1 MATIYKFGKSKE
13 KKDRNKD
20 IYIQRVVEKRTLQA
34 IGKKYGI
41 TKERVRQLVQLQRK
55 YYEVPDR
62 VELMGDLPLNTK
74 LFHTLKRY
82 KELETPIVLF
92 IKKYD
97 IEKLIKIPGIGPTAV
112 CFLYKLLDE
121 RGYDVQNL
129 WTPRDREDYDTFK
142 YGRICFRI
150 RDFTE

>member
-1 MATIYKFGKSKE
+1 MVTIYKFGKSKE

-41 TKERVRQLVQLQRK
+41 TKERVRQVVQLQRK

-74 LFHTLKRY
+74 LYHTLKRY

-92 IKKYD
+92 IRKYD
-97 IEKLIKIPGIGPTAV
+97 IEKLVKIPGIGPTAV

>member
-1 MATIYKFGKSKE
+1 MVTIYKFGKSKE

-74 LFHTLKRY
+74 LYHTLKRY

>member
-74 LFHTLKRY
+74 LYHTLKRY

-92 IKKYD
+92 IKKYN

>member
-1 MATIYKFGKSKE
+1 MVAIYKFGKSKE

-74 LFHTLKRY
+74 LYHTLKRY

>member
-1 MATIYKFGKSKE
+1 MVTIYKFGKSKE

-74 LFHTLKRY
+74 LYHTLKRY

-97 IEKLIKIPGIGPTAV
+97 IEKLVKIPGIGPTAV

-129 WTPRDREDYDTFK
+129 WAPRDREDYDTFK

>member
-1 MATIYKFGKSKE
+1 MVTIYKFGKSKE

-41 TKERVRQLVQLQRK
+41 TKERVRQVVQLQRK

-74 LFHTLKRY
+74 LYHTLKRY

-97 IEKLIKIPGIGPTAV
+97 IEKLVKIPGIGPTAV

>member
-1 MATIYKFGKSKE
+1 MVAIYKFGKSKE

-20 IYIQRVVEKRTLQA
+20 IYIQRVVDKRTLQA

-74 LFHTLKRY
+74 LYHTLKRY

-97 IEKLIKIPGIGPTAV
+97 IEKLVKIPGIGPTAV

>member
-1 MATIYKFGKSKE
+1 MVTIYKFGKSKE

-20 IYIQRVVEKRTLQA
+20 IYIQRVVEKRQLQA

-74 LFHTLKRY
+74 LYHTLKRY

>member
-1 MATIYKFGKSKE
+1 MVTIYKFGKSKE

-74 LFHTLKRY
+74 LYHTLKRY

-92 IKKYD
+92 INKYD
-97 IEKLIKIPGIGPTAV
+97 IEKLVKIPGIGPTAV

-129 WTPRDREDYDTFK
+129 WAPRDREDYDTFK

>member
-1 MATIYKFGKSKE
+1 MVAIYKFGKSKE

-97 IEKLIKIPGIGPTAV
+97 IEKLVKIPGIGPTAV

>member
-74 LFHTLKRY
+74 LYHTLKRY

>member
-1 MATIYKFGKSKE
+1 MVTIYKFGKSKE

-74 LFHTLKRY
+74 LYHTLKRY

-97 IEKLIKIPGIGPTAV
+97 IEKLVKIPGIGPTGV

>member
-1 MATIYKFGKSKE
+1 MVVIYKFGKSKE

-74 LFHTLKRY
+74 LYHTLKRY

-97 IEKLIKIPGIGPTAV
+97 IEKLVKIPGIGPTAV

>member
-1 MATIYKFGKSKE
+1 MVAIYKFGKSKE

-74 LFHTLKRY
+74 LYHTLKRY

-92 IKKYD
+92 INKYD
-97 IEKLIKIPGIGPTAV
+97 IEKLVKIPGIGPTAV

>member
-1 MATIYKFGKSKE
+1 MVAIYKFGKSKE

-41 TKERVRQLVQLQRK
+41 TKERVRQVVQLQRK

-74 LFHTLKRY
+74 LYHTLKRY

-97 IEKLIKIPGIGPTAV
+97 IEKLVKIPGIGPTAV

>member
-1 MATIYKFGKSKE
+1 MVAIYKFGKSKE

-74 LFHTLKRY
+74 LYHTLKRY

-97 IEKLIKIPGIGPTAV
+97 IEKLVKIPGIGPTAV

-121 RGYDVQNL
+121 RGYEVQNL

>member
-74 LFHTLKRY
+74 LYHTLKRY

-97 IEKLIKIPGIGPTAV
+97 IEKLVKIPGIGPTAV

>member
-1 MATIYKFGKSKE
+1 MVTIYKFGKSKE

-74 LFHTLKRY
+74 LYHTLKRY

-97 IEKLIKIPGIGPTAV
+97 IEKLVKIPGIGPTAV

>member
-92 IKKYD
+92 IKKYN

>member
-1 MATIYKFGKSKE
+1 MVAIYKFGKSKE

-74 LFHTLKRY
+74 LYHTLKRY

-97 IEKLIKIPGIGPTAV
+97 IEKLVKIPGIGPTAV

-121 RGYDVQNL
+121 
-129 WTPRDREDYDTFK
+129 
-142 YGRICFRI
+142 
-150 RDFTE
+150 

>member
-1 MATIYKFGKSKE
+1 MGDIYKFGKSKE

-74 LFHTLKRY
+74 LYHTLKRY

-97 IEKLIKIPGIGPTAV
+97 IEKLVKIPGIGPTAV

>member
-1 MATIYKFGKSKE
+1 MVTIYKFGKSKE

-74 LFHTLKRY
+74 LYHTLKRY

-121 RGYDVQNL
+121 RGYDVQNI

>member
-1 MATIYKFGKSKE
+1 MVTIYKFGKSKE

-97 IEKLIKIPGIGPTAV
+97 IEKLVKIPGIGPTAV

>member
-1 MATIYKFGKSKE
+1 MVAIYKFGKSKE

-74 LFHTLKRY
+74 LYHTLKRY

-97 IEKLIKIPGIGPTAV
+97 IEKLVKIPGIGPTAV

>member
-1 MATIYKFGKSKE
+1 MVAIYKFGKSKE

-74 LFHTLKRY
+74 LYHTLKRY

-97 IEKLIKIPGIGPTAV
+97 IEKLVKIPGIGPTAV

-150 RDFTE
+150 RDFPE

>member
-1 MATIYKFGKSKE
+1 MAAIYKFGKSKE

-74 LFHTLKRY
+74 LRLILGRY

-92 IKKYD
+92 IKKYNV
-97 IEKLIKIPGIGPTAV
+97 EKLIKIPSVGPTSV
-112 CFLYKLLDE
+112 CLLYKLLDE

-129 WTPRDREDYDTFK
+129 WTPRNREDYDTFK
-142 YGRICFRI
+142 YGRVCFRL
-150 RDFTE
+150 RDFTQ

>member
-1 MATIYKFGKSKE
+1 MVVIYKFGKSKE

-74 LFHTLKRY
+74 LYHTLKRY

>member
-1 MATIYKFGKSKE
+1 MAAIYKFGKSKE

-74 LFHTLKRY
+74 LRLILGRY

-92 IKKYD
+92 IKKYNV
-97 IEKLIKIPGIGPTAV
+97 EKLIKIPSVGPTSV
-112 CFLYKLLDE
+112 CLLYKLLDE

-129 WTPRDREDYDTFK
+129 WTPRNREDYDTFK
-142 YGRICFRI
+142 YGRICFRL
-150 RDFTE
+150 RDFTQ

>member
-1 MATIYKFGKSKE
+1 MVTIYKFGKSKE

-41 TKERVRQLVQLQRK
+41 TKERVRQVVQLQRK

-62 VELMGDLPLNTK
+62 VVLMGDLPLNTK
-74 LFHTLKRY
+74 LYHTLKRY

-97 IEKLIKIPGIGPTAV
+97 IEKLVKIPGIGPTAV

>member
-74 LFHTLKRY
+74 LYHTLKRY

-92 IKKYD
+92 IKKYN

-129 WTPRDREDYDTFK
+129 WTPRNREDYDTFK

>member
-1 MATIYKFGKSKE
+1 MVTIYKFGKSKE

-74 LFHTLKRY
+74 LYHTLKRY

-97 IEKLIKIPGIGPTAV
+97 IEKLVKIPGIGPTAV

-121 RGYDVQNL
+121 RGYDVQNH

>member
-1 MATIYKFGKSKE
+1 MVAIYKFGKSKE

-74 LFHTLKRY
+74 LYHTLKRY
-82 KELETPIVLF
+82 KELETPIGLF
-92 IKKYD
+92 IKKYA
-97 IEKLIKIPGIGPTAV
+97 IEMLVKIPGFGPTAV

>member
-74 LFHTLKRY
+74 LYHTLKRY

-129 WTPRDREDYDTFK
+129 WTPRNREDYDTFK